1 LLTLHSFR
9 SHESAYGCRLTGI
22 LLPGRSRLGRIARFC
37 HLLKRQQCM
46 RQGIKLSSGGT
57 LATFFSQ
64 KHDIALI
71 TPMTKLVILE
81 YPDPR
86 LRKRA
91 APVDRIDDA
100 LRQFID
106 DLLETMYSAN
116 GVGLAATQVDVHK
129 RVIVLDVSE
138 TRDQPLVLVNPEI
151 LSKDGEGPGE
161 EGCLS
166 LPGIYDKLTRATHI
180 RVRAIGRDGQPF
192 EMDAE
197 GLLGVCIQH
206 EIDHLEGKLFVD
218 YLSELKRT
226 LIRRRLEK
234 ERKQRS
240 TGSDSRAHAPAL

>member
-1 LLTLHSFR
+1 
-9 SHESAYGCRLTGI
+9 
-22 LLPGRSRLGRIARFC
+22 
-37 HLLKRQQCM
+37 
-46 RQGIKLSSGGT
+46 
-57 LATFFSQ
+57 
-64 KHDIALI
+64 
-71 TPMTKLVILE
+71 MTKLVILE

-86 LRKRA
+86 LRKKA
-91 APVDRIDDA
+91 APVDQVDDA

-106 DLLETMYSAN
+106 NLLDTMYSAN

-129 RVIVLDVSE
+129 RVVVLDVSE
-138 TRDQPLVLVNPEI
+138 TRDQPLVLINPEI

-166 LPGIYDKLTRATHI
+166 LPGIYDKLTRATRI
-180 RVRAIGRDGQPF
+180 RVRALRQDGQPF

-197 GLLGVCIQH
+197 GLLAVCIQH
-206 EIDHLEGKLFVD
+206 EMDHLEGKLFVD